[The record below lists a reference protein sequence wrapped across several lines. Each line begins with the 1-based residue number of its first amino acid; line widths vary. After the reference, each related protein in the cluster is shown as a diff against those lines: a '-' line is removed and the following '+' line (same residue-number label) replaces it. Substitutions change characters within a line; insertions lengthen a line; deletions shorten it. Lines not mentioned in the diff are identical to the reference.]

1 MEIVK
6 RPIDEKKEYRRLTKL
21 ADKYGLDI
29 AATYEYDV
37 LEGFLLIEDKCEKNR
52 LEVLFDM
59 DRVLKNIRSE
69 IGDEFKS
76 LKILNKDRDNVWN
89 GVIFKVSKDSDDVMV
104 IGLALLNET
113 EVDQAV
119 LSYLDNAKEWEE
131 EIEDYIFTISEDDD
145 EDDEDDDDDDDDDD
159 EDDECRSCLGH
170 DDTGSGICSECQ
182 EDEDEAEGAFEID

>member
-29 AATYEYDV
+29 ASTYEYDV

-59 DRVLKNIRSE
+59 DRVLKNIRAE

-89 GVIFKVSKDSDDVMV
+89 GVIFKGSKDSDDVMV

-131 EIEDYIFTISEDDD
+131 EIEDYIFTISDEEDDD
-145 EDDEDDDDDDDDDD
+145 DDDEEDDDDDDDDDD
-159 EDDECRSCLGH
+159 DTGTCMRCESI
-170 DDTGSGICSECQ
+170 DDTGSGICSEC
-182 EDEDEAEGAFEID
+182 EDDDDDED